1 MKAKNS
7 KSKQFQI
14 LKGLPVWNLVDLYPS
29 ISSKKIQ
36 TDLNFIRKES
46 KFFEKK
52 YKGKITKLSSLQLY
66 TAITHLEKIDEII
79 DKILSYAH
87 LLVAE
92 NTNEEKNKIFF
103 AGRLADYKYIN
114 TDEAVETGLLLAKK
128 ILKIS

>member
-1 MKAKNS
+1 MKEKNT

-14 LKGLPVWNLVDLYPS
+14 LKGLPVWNLGDLYTS
-29 ISSKKIQ
+29 ISSRK
-36 TDLNFIRKES
+36 IRKDLEFIKIES

-52 YKGKITKLSSLQLY
+52 YKGKITKLSSFQLY
-66 TAITHLEKIDEII
+66 NAITHLEKIDEII

-103 AGRLADYKYIN
+103 NRC
-114 TDEAVETGLLLAKK
+114 KK
-128 ILKIS
+128 KLQIIIPHLYFLD